1 MAGARLSTGVP
12 GLDER
17 LGGGLLPGTLTLVVG
32 ATGCGK
38 SQLGIHF
45 AAAGSSAEG
54 RRGAICDFT
63 ARGDSQ
69 SHISYAERLASWT
82 PRLAIREGLPPEALF
97 DLESPWGEYLSI
109 FDLTGR
115 RVLRGDLDDEA
126 WQDWQA
132 HWQRRVGAV
141 SAFLYGSFLRGTR
154 RVVFDGFEPSER
166 ATESIQHLAL
176 EYLQHHVLQ
185 RDYDW
190 VARELLRQDYR
201 RLAAQVESA
210 RYDWREIA
218 SLALVTS
225 REALL
230 DELMSRSLEEG
241 DLAAAANTV
250 IYLGRYR
257 EAARLRRG
265 LFVAKHRGSACSD
278 EIAPLEIN
286 ESGLRV
292 AS

>member
-1 MAGARLSTGVP
+1 MDAARFSTGIE
-12 GLDER
+12 GLDDR

-38 SQLGIHF
+38 TQLGIHF
-45 AAAGSSAEG
+45 AAAGLASEG

-63 ARGDSQ
+63 ARGDRQ
-69 SHISYAERLASWT
+69 SHLEYAQRLAGWT
-82 PRLAIREGLPPEALF
+82 PELAPRDAPSPETLF
-97 DLESPWGEYLSI
+97 DGAAPWGDYLSV

-115 RVLRGDLDDEA
+115 RVLRRDLDDED
-126 WQDWQA
+126 WQAWQA

-141 SAFLYGSFLRGTR
+141 TAFLYGSFVRGVR
-154 RVVFDGFEPSER
+154 RVVFDGFEPSQR
-166 ATESIQHLAL
+166 ASESIQHRAL

-185 RDYDW
+185 RDDDW
-190 VARELLRQDYR
+190 VARELLRQDFR
-201 RLAAQVESA
+201 RMAEQVEKA
-210 RYDWREIA
+210 RYDWRAIA
-218 SLALVTS
+218 SVALVTS

-230 DELMSRSLEEG
+230 DELIARTLEEG

-257 EAARLRRG
+257 DGARMRRG

-278 EIAPLEIN
+278 EIAPLEID
-286 ESGLRV
+286 ERGLRV
-292 AS
+292 A